1 MLFDIELLRGCVDE
15 WYVPEPEYVPPPVL
29 TEEPMA
35 GVEPEW
41 FVAGKT
47 QVGVGAHGLWMSRC
61 WNAANSL
68 ACRDAAAVGAAIGGA
83 PSHEFGAQTRAKQLG
98 CDGEDD
104 VAIVSACIASAGSL
118 QRAFELI
125 RSEFLVV
132 KEEPVDD
139 GRAQE
144 SAQDKDCH
152 SGQQAWPQIRF
163 LRLSEL
169 KYTQK

>member
-83 PSHEFGAQTRAKQLG
+83 PSHELGAETRADQSKP
-98 CDGEDD
+98 
-104 VAIVSACIASAGSL
+104 SHSFS
-118 QRAFELI
+118 
-125 RSEFLVV
+125 RSSRC
-132 KEEPVDD
+132 EP
-139 GRAQE
+139 
-144 SAQDKDCH
+144 
-152 SGQQAWPQIRF
+152 
-163 LRLSEL
+163 
-169 KYTQK
+169 

>member
-1 MLFDIELLRGCVDE
+1 
-15 WYVPEPEYVPPPVL
+15 
-29 TEEPMA
+29 
-35 GVEPEW
+35 
-41 FVAGKT
+41 
-47 QVGVGAHGLWMSRC
+47 MSRC

-83 PSHEFGAQTRAKQLG
+83 PSHELGAETRAKQLG

-125 RSEFLVV
+125 RSESFVV

-139 GRAQE
+139 GGRM
-144 SAQDKDCH
+144 SLRK
-152 SGQQAWPQIRF
+152 IRIIGVDSRPGRRCDIF
-163 LRLSEL
+163 HCRN
-169 KYTQK
+169 